1 MKTRPPEQAL
11 AIASPMTLSA
21 SGITVSDTGLTI
33 STTSSTEDL
42 LAAARIFSAAGN
54 ALTYWT
60 SDLLAAGTNA
70 GIGENIAAQLG
81 FDFAET
87 KRAVAIASVP
97 ADARRRELTAEH
109 HFVVGRSELSP
120 ADQKRWL
127 DLAVAENLSAAELA
141 RSIKLGSVTRA
152 EKKAGFHTLSALKV
166 NFFAWKRQFEANR
179 KLQDLTASEAAA
191 MLDELD
197 PILAFID
204 DLTNL
209 ASQMEMEVCK

>member
-1 MKTRPPEQAL
+1 
-11 AIASPMTLSA
+11 MTLSA

-60 SDLLAAGTNA
+60 SDLLSAGAKA
-70 GIGENIAAQLG
+70 GVAEQIATQLG

-97 ADARRRELTAEH
+97 QGSRRRELTAEH
-109 HFVVGRSELSP
+109 HYVVGRAELNE
-120 ADQKRWL
+120 AAQAKWL
-127 DLAVAENLSAAELA
+127 NLAVAENLSAAELA
-141 RSIKLGSVTRA
+141 KSIKAGTVVKA
-152 EKKAGFHTLSALKV
+152 EKRSGFHTLSALKV
-166 NFFAWKRQFEANR
+166 NFFAWKRQFETHR
-179 KLQDLTASEAAA
+179 RIEDLSAAEAGAL
-191 MLDELD
+191 LDEMEPL
-197 PILAFID
+197 LEFAEQ
-204 DLTNL
+204 LTNL